1 MTDFGPASYG
11 AVVAKL
17 VKDEQGKQKDVDVRN
32 PGLAL
37 LCSPSDYL
45 TKVMPATTVQGVDG
59 TFTGDLFPI
68 PTEIAATPELTD
80 GTAVLFLKG
89 EYTLFVGGNRGI
101 QYDDS
106 RKFLEDCRTFKDVM
120 YAFGRA
126 FDDTSA
132 VVLDI
137 SKLDPAYVTVKTKV
151 DGTVS
156 TKASA

>member
-1 MTDFGPASYG
+1 MAITTTITTWTRLFKESFEAGYDADPNN
-11 AVVAKL
+11 
-17 VKDEQGKQKDVDVRN
+17 D
-32 PGLAL
+32 LAL
-37 LCSPSDYL
+37 SD
-45 TKVMPATTVQGVDG
+45 ADR
-59 TFTGDLFPI
+59 
-68 PTEIAATPELTD
+68 E
-80 GTAVLFLKG
+80 
-89 EYTLFVGGNRGI
+89 
-101 QYDDS
+101 
-106 RKFLEDCRTFKDVM
+106 KFLEDCRTFKDVM